1 MKSWTLQLN
10 PKYTN
15 VGKEDARRFH
25 PYTVPST
32 IRESRKTIPAL
43 EVVPALNFNLLFLIF
58 IISLVATI
66 QAILAV
72 GSYSGQGN
80 PPMFG
85 DFEAQRHWMEI
96 TIHIPANKWYVNS
109 TDNDLL
115 YWGLDYPP
123 LTAYHSYFMGMI
135 AHFLN
140 PAWVALNSSRG
151 IQDELHKMFMRITA
165 ILPFHF
171 IYMPALVYFLYY
183 EVRAKDK
190 SINSLL
196 ALTLLYPGLIAI
208 DNAHF
213 QYNSVSLGLFLIS
226 FLFLINRK
234 LLLGSIFFVFALN
247 YKQMELYHALPIFVF
262 ILARCLKRPL
272 WANRYESITSLVKVA
287 VTVVLTFAIIW
298 LPFIYSGSQ
307 SVLAVLS
314 RIFPF
319 CRGLYEDKVASVWCA
334 FSFILR
340 MNSHFSLDTQV
351 KISAVSVLLVTIPS
365 LVLLFL
371 RPTTRN
377 FTLSLFITS
386 LAFFLFSFQVHEKSI
401 LLAAVPALLLLPDY
415 QVAIVWFLH
424 ITNTSLF
431 SLCLKD
437 HTGSIL
443 ALFIAYYVACSATTV
458 FFGKL
463 QCIAYH
469 LSCLTALA
477 ICVAE
482 WTLTPPQRYPHIF
495 PLMNAVYS
503 CAHFLLFMAYF
514 YFDMISNE
522 YKVFVGKSL

>member
-1 MKSWTLQLN
+1 
-10 PKYTN
+10 
-15 VGKEDARRFH
+15 
-25 PYTVPST
+25 
-32 IRESRKTIPAL
+32 
-43 EVVPALNFNLLFLIF
+43 LLFVWLPQF
-58 IISLVATI
+58 IVRPHALLRFWMETDC
-66 QAILAV
+66 
-72 GSYSGQGN
+72 QGN
-80 PPMFG
+80 PPMYG

-96 TIHIPANKWYVNS
+96 TIHIPANKWYVNG

-183 EVRAKDK
+183 EVKAKDK

-234 LLLGSIFFVFALN
+234 LLLGSIFFVFSLN

-272 WANRYESITSLVKVA
+272 WANL
-287 VTVVLTFAIIW
+287 TVILTFAIIW
-298 LPFIYSGSQ
+298 LPFIYNGSQ
-307 SVLAVLS
+307 SVLAVLG

-340 MNSHFSLDTQV
+340 MNSHFSLDT
-351 KISAVSVLLVTIPS
+351 AVSVLLASIPS

-371 RPTTRN
+371 RPTTKN

-415 QVAIVWFLH
+415 QVAV
-424 ITNTSLF
+424 
-431 SLCLKD
+431 
-437 HTGSIL
+437 
-443 ALFIAYYVACSATTV
+443 
-458 FFGKL
+458 

-514 YFDMISNE
+514 YFDMRDSI
-522 YKVFVGKSL
+522 